1 MDNRRIEV
9 PDNEN
14 YEYALEQAYTI
25 VREKLLN
32 IEDFKRHCSNSD
44 SRYSEKDGEKNINVS
59 YLGEEYTVIFPEM
72 EVIKENDKNEIPF
85 REKVLILHYLAQ
97 AKGTLL
103 SGKYITFRELPEGP
117 VYFRTFSKRTI
128 QPLVKYFGED
138 PVRLLDAGKDIG
150 GVPSDL
156 GDTSIIIPAFSRV
169 PVTIVIWKGDEEF
182 PPEGS
187 VVFDANIQ
195 DYLTTEDVTV
205 VSEVITWKLVR
216 KLYQRRPINI
226 VNM

>member
-9 PDNEN
+9 PENQN
-14 YEYALEQAYTI
+14 YEYALEQAYTL

-32 IEDFKRHCSNSD
+32 IENLERHCDNSD
-44 SRYSEKDGEKNINVS
+44 SKYKEKDGKKHIHVY
-59 YLGEEYTVIFPEM
+59 YLGEEYTVTLPEM
-72 EVIKENDKNEIPF
+72 NVSKENDENEIPF

-97 AKGTLL
+97 AKGTSP

-128 QPLVKYFGED
+128 QPLVKNFGED
-138 PVRLLDAGKDIG
+138 PSRLLDIGKEFGGIPSEPGDI
-150 GVPSDL
+150 SL
-156 GDTSIIIPAFSRV
+156 AIPAFKRV
-169 PVTIVIWKGDEEF
+169 LVTIVIWKGDEEF

-187 VVFDANIQ
+187 VMFDSNIQ

-205 VSEVITWKLVR
+205 LSEVITWKLVR
-216 KLYQRRPINI
+216 KLFQ
-226 VNM
+226 

>member
-9 PDNEN
+9 PDNKN
-14 YEYALEQAYTI
+14 YEYALEQAYTL
-25 VREKLLN
+25 VREKLLS
-32 IEDFKRHCSNSD
+32 IKDLERHCDNSA
-44 SRYSEKDGEKNINVS
+44 SKYSEKDGKRNIKVS
-59 YLGEEYTVIFPEM
+59 YLDEEYTVTLPDIDVFQE
-72 EVIKENDKNEIPF
+72 EVKNEIPF

-128 QPLVKYFGED
+128 QPLVENFGKD
-138 PVRLLDAGKDIG
+138 TARLLDIGKNFG
-150 GVPSDL
+150 GVAADL
-156 GDTSIIIPAFSRV
+156 GDTSIVIPAFSRV
-169 PVTIVIWKGDEEF
+169 PVTIVLWKGDEEL

-187 VVFDANIQ
+187 VIFDANIQ

-205 VSEVITWKLVR
+205 LSEVITWRLVR
-216 KLYQRRPINI
+216 KLYQK
-226 VNM
+226 

>member
-1 MDNRRIEV
+1 V
-9 PDNEN
+9 
-14 YEYALEQAYTI
+14 
-25 VREKLLN
+25 
-32 IEDFKRHCSNSD
+32 
-44 SRYSEKDGEKNINVS
+44 
-59 YLGEEYTVIFPEM
+59 EYTVVLPEM
-72 EVIKENDKNEIPF
+72 DLFIENEKSEIPF

-97 AKGTLL
+97 AKGTPL

-128 QPLVKYFGED
+128 QPLVENFGED
-138 PVRLLDAGKDIG
+138 PARLIDVGKDFG

-156 GDTSIIIPAFSRV
+156 GDASIIIPAFSRV
-169 PVTIVIWKGDEEF
+169 PVTITLWKGDEEF

-187 VVFDANIQ
+187 VLFDTNIQ

-216 KLYQRRPINI
+216 KLYQK
-226 VNM
+226 

>member
-1 MDNRRIEV
+1 MDSRHVNV
-9 PDNEN
+9 PDNKN
-14 YEYALEQAYTI
+14 YEYALEQAYTL

-32 IEDFKRHCSNSD
+32 IEDIRRHCSKSD
-44 SRYSEKDGEKNINVS
+44 SRYSEKDGVINIMVR
-59 YLGEEYTVIFPEM
+59 YLGEEYTVEFPEM
-72 EVIKENDKNEIPF
+72 EVNKENDKNGIPF

-97 AKGTLL
+97 AKGTPP

-128 QPLVKYFGED
+128 QPLIKNFGED
-138 PVRLLDAGKDIG
+138 PARIIEVGKDIG
-150 GVPSDL
+150 GVPSDM
-156 GDTSIIIPAFSRV
+156 GDTSILIPAFSRV
-169 PVTIVIWKGDEEF
+169 PVTVVIWKGDEEF

-187 VVFDANIQ
+187 MVFDANIQ

-216 KLYQRRPINI
+216 KLYQK
-226 VNM
+226 

>member
-1 MDNRRIEV
+1 MDNRRVEI
-9 PDNEN
+9 PDNKN

-32 IEDFKRHCSNSD
+32 IDDYERHCRKSD
-44 SRYSEKDGEKNINVS
+44 SRYIEKEGTKNIIVR
-59 YLGEEYTVIFPEM
+59 YLGEDWTVHFPEM
-72 EVIKENDKNEIPF
+72 EVTNENDKIEIPF
-85 REKVLILHYLAQ
+85 REKVLLLHYLAQ
-97 AKGTLL
+97 AKGTPP

-128 QPLVKYFGED
+128 QPLVKNFGED
-138 PVRLLDAGKDIG
+138 PARLLEVGKGFG
-150 GVPSDL
+150 GVSSDL
-156 GDTSIIIPAFSRV
+156 GDTSIIIPAFNRV
-169 PVTIVIWKGDEEF
+169 PVIIVIWKGDEEF

-216 KLYQRRPINI
+216 KLYQK
-226 VNM
+226 

>member
-9 PDNEN
+9 PDNKD
-14 YEYALEQAYTI
+14 YEYALEQAYTL
-25 VREKLLN
+25 VREKLLK
-32 IEDFKRHCSNSD
+32 IENLERHCDNSD
-44 SRYSEKDGEKNINVS
+44 SRYDEKNGKKNIKVR
-59 YLGEEYTVIFPEM
+59 YLGVEYTVVLPEM
-72 EVIKENDKNEIPF
+72 DLFIENEKSGIPF
-85 REKVLILHYLAQ
+85 REKVLILHYLVQ
-97 AKGTLL
+97 AKGTPL

-128 QPLVKYFGED
+128 QPLVENFGED
-138 PVRLLDAGKDIG
+138 PARLIDVGKDFG

-156 GDTSIIIPAFSRV
+156 GDASIIIPAFSRV
-169 PVTIVIWKGDEEF
+169 PVTITLWKGDEEF

-187 VVFDANIQ
+187 VLFDTNIQ

-216 KLYQRRPINI
+216 KLYQK
-226 VNM
+226 

>member
-1 MDNRRIEV
+1 MDNKRVEI
-9 PDNEN
+9 PDNKN

-32 IEDFKRHCSNSD
+32 IKNYQQHCRKSD
-44 SRYSEKDGEKNINVS
+44 SRYIEKDGKENIIVR
-59 YLGEEYTVIFPEM
+59 YLGEDYAVQFPEM
-72 EVIKENDKNEIPF
+72 EVTTETENNEIPF

-97 AKGTLL
+97 AKGTPP

-128 QPLVKYFGED
+128 QPLVKNFGED
-138 PVRLLDAGKDIG
+138 PARLLEVGKEFG
-150 GVPSDL
+150 GVSSDL
-156 GDTSIIIPAFSRV
+156 GDTSIVIPAFHRV

-216 KLYQRRPINI
+216 GLYQK
-226 VNM
+226 

>member
-1 MDNRRIEV
+1 MDKRRIEV
-9 PDNEN
+9 PDNKN
-14 YEYALEQAYTI
+14 YEYALEQAYTL

-32 IEDFKRHCSNSD
+32 INNLERHCNNSD
-44 SRYSEKDGEKNINVS
+44 SRYGEKDGKKKIKVRF
-59 YLGEEYTVIFPEM
+59 LGEEYTVALPEIN
-72 EVIKENDKNEIPF
+72 VFKEEAKNEIPF

-97 AKGTLL
+97 AKGTPP

-128 QPLVKYFGED
+128 QPLVANFGKD
-138 PVRLLDAGKDIG
+138 PSRLLDVGRDFG

-156 GDTSIIIPAFSRV
+156 GDTSIIIPAFTRV

-187 VVFDANIQ
+187 VLFDANIL
-195 DYLTTEDVTV
+195 DYLTTEDVTI

-216 KLYQRRPINI
+216 KLYQK
-226 VNM
+226 